1 MEKVYFA
8 EEKIVGAF
16 GLTQDSQTT
25 LEERQVMK
33 DVIEDGVSVI
43 AIDKNNNNKV
53 IGACL
58 NKIHVT
64 TPQKLVGNKS
74 ILFIPGKTRIWR
86 GNILRKNRKEQQ
98 SLGDKIHHRI

>member
-1 MEKVYFA
+1 LEETLSLMEKVYFA

-16 GLTQDSQTT
+16 GLTQDSQTIF
-25 LEERQVMK
+25 EERQVMK
-33 DVIEDGVSVI
+33 DIIEDGVSVI

-64 TPQKLVGNKS
+64 TP
-74 ILFIPGKTRIWR
+74 
-86 GNILRKNRKEQQ
+86 KN
-98 SLGDKIHHRI
+98 